1 VKVLKSFK
9 KATAL
14 VLFISMLNAVL
25 SPCLIQATEPKLADV
40 VNSQSVEGVP
50 ANNLEGSAAINNGEG
65 SAKVEPE
72 NQENNEQ
79 SANSKNKIFSFLTKA
94 AFVVIPVLAAIPL
107 VGYLLKDKFNKF
119 NKFSSKSLLTKRNF
133 AGAAVVTGGL
143 GLLGFLLWKFVF
155 KKEVNSVV
163 GEGVDRLIRMAPA
176 VLEQNEKK
184 FKDIGSDILVEAINK
199 EVALVCKKIT
209 DGAKSVGNKAFDGA
223 KTLGN
228 KAFDGAKSVLSNF
241 LPITNVV
248 APTGLPAQGFESLLD
263 NKVDGKVVEEVSVRG
278 GQKKIEDEKIED
290 ETIEEENKKIEVKDF
305 EIDFSADY
313 VQEIANKKE
322 EPVVEK
328 VEEKKEEKQVV
339 EEKELSKSVKKVK
352 MGFAEYLE
360 KDKDGAAK
368 MANEILA
375 LGVKEYGENFSVDS
389 SSKEQLDGLLKK
401 YQANNKVV
409 INKNK
414 ESVVEK
420 VEEKKEEKNLGFFAR
435 IGGFL
440 GGWFGKKPIIEE
452 KKEIVVD
459 QPIAIAPEGVESL
472 VASGKLQGQKAL
484 NLDENVKKVE
494 VKDFVDEIVKN
505 VDKKNKQEEQDKLE
519 IEKLLKQVEENK
531 KESTLALSES
541 LQKDLSQLEEPSLEV
556 KGLEVENFEPVGY
569 DSEEEDDSEF
579 QECEDKSSDDLL
591 LNDID

>member
-1 VKVLKSFK
+1 
-9 KATAL
+9 
-14 VLFISMLNAVL
+14 M
-25 SPCLIQATEPKLADV
+25 
-40 VNSQSVEGVP
+40 
-50 ANNLEGSAAINNGEG
+50 
-65 SAKVEPE
+65 
-72 NQENNEQ
+72 
-79 SANSKNKIFSFLTKA
+79 
-94 AFVVIPVLAAIPL
+94 
-107 VGYLLKDKFNKF
+107 
-119 NKFSSKSLLTKRNF
+119 
-133 AGAAVVTGGL
+133 
-143 GLLGFLLWKFVF
+143 
-155 KKEVNSVV
+155 
-163 GEGVDRLIRMAPA
+163 
-176 VLEQNEKK
+176 
-184 FKDIGSDILVEAINK
+184 
-199 EVALVCKKIT
+199 ALVCKKIT

>member
-1 VKVLKSFK
+1 MKVLKSFK

-328 VEEKKEEKQVV
+328 VEEKKEEK
-339 EEKELSKSVKKVK
+339 
-352 MGFAEYLE
+352 
-360 KDKDGAAK
+360 
-368 MANEILA
+368 
-375 LGVKEYGENFSVDS
+375 
-389 SSKEQLDGLLKK
+389 
-401 YQANNKVV
+401 
-409 INKNK
+409 
-414 ESVVEK
+414 
-420 VEEKKEEKNLGFFAR
+420 NLGFFAR